1 MYVMVHEMKCEK
13 KQMYFIAG
21 KKELYFIAENLFLK
35 DNYKVL
41 NLIII
46 LRFRRDYSITK

>member
-1 MYVMVHEMKCEK
+1 MYVMVHKMKCEK
-13 KQMYFIAG
+13 KQMYLIAG

-46 LRFRRDYSITK
+46 LSFQKICSITK